1 MFGNILKFFV
11 EHDRESGHTDLTS
24 HKIDTEI
31 GKLIKFPPG
40 RLPIH
45 QRDIDGSEIGSML
58 QKEVVRPCKYL
69 WDSPIVLV

>member
-1 MFGNILKFFV
+1 MV

-24 HKIDTEI
+24 HKIDTEV

-40 RLPIH
+40 TLPIY

-58 QKEVVRPCKYL
+58 QKEVVRPC
-69 WDSPIVLV
+69 